1 MSRSLVL
8 ALVSGLLLAATGCV
22 ALARPPGHGA
32 GSRHRTVAPAQ
43 LSAALCRLP
52 TRSLRFAPPDVVDD
66 PAVAPAA

>member
-22 ALARPPGHGA
+22 ALARPPGQGA

-43 LSAALCRLP
+43 LSRTLLTWLERPGAG
-52 TRSLRFAPPDVVDD
+52 TAPKRRWEHAMDG
-66 PAVAPAA
+66 